1 MADNVIINEIEK
13 YIAFLKNLSKDE
25 LASISKKE
33 TEIIFSIKEKG
44 KQLKVS
50 TSDLNDKDVEDIID
64 YLNSLSDRRNGEDYL
79 KSVNLTRL
87 DFEVILK
94 KLDIPYLKKDP
105 VSKLFDKII
114 ESTIGY
120 KLHSQAIQ
128 NNNLT

>member
-120 KLHSQAIQ
+120 KLRSQAIQ

>member
-114 ESTIGY
+114 ESLKTEE
-120 KLHSQAIQ
+120 
-128 NNNLT
+128 